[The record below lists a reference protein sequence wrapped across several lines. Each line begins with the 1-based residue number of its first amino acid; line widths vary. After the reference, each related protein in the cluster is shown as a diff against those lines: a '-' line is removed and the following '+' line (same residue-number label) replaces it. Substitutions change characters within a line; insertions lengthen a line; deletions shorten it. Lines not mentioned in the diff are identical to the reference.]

1 MTGWRKKERGSSVK
15 LPSSTLPILTLLSNV
30 RLAGNGRSRCI
41 PRCCNG
47 LSGDTMGDEPASAYP
62 AFKGAGDNHDPR
74 ARAREVR
81 PSR

>member
-1 MTGWRKKERGSSVK
+1 MK

-30 RLAGNGRSRCI
+30 HLAGSSRSRCI
-41 PRCCNG
+41 VRCCNG

-74 ARAREVR
+74 SRAREVR